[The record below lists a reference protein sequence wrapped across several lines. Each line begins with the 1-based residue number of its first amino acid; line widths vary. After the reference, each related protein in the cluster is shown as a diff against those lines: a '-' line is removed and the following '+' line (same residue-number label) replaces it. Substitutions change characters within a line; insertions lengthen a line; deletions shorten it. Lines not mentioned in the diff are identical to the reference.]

1 MSLAKFLA
9 ADEAVECTLNQ
20 LLGCT
25 KKSQWRFD
33 SSNACVRLPLN
44 RIECGRDLGKEWVK
58 TVPIMCEKAHSTR
71 NLEDGRV
78 H

>member
-9 ADEAVECTLNQ
+9 ADEAVECTPNYQ

-58 TVPIMCEKAHSTR
+58 TVSIMCEKGPFNSKLR
-71 NLEDGRV
+71 
-78 H
+78 